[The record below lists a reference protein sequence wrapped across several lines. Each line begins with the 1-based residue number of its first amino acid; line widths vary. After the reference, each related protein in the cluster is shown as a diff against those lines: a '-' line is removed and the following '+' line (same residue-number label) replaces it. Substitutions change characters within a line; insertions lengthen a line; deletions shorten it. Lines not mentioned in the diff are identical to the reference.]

1 MADQELD
8 LQADQLSNAP
18 LPEQSA
24 HLFGHQ
30 GQLEQLLHAYDS
42 HKLHHAFLI
51 AGPKGIGKA
60 TFAYHVAQ
68 QLFAKSGDEP
78 LERIQDQIRQG
89 SFPNLKVIRRQ
100 KNPKTGKFAAQI
112 SVNDVRQAVKF
123 FQTSAARTGVRICI
137 VDCVDD
143 LNANAANALLK
154 TLEEPPQNAI
164 FLLVTHRV
172 GGVLPTIRSRCN
184 LLPLKPV
191 SDEDVR
197 GVVETAGLHLGA
209 DEFTQIL
216 TIAKGRPRKAF
227 EALEVADNPALSA
240 LFAWLEAPDQHSE
253 TAMLELAAAL
263 ADPKAEQVW
272 QLAIEMIDN
281 HVAAIAKYLSAQEA
295 PRALL
300 AKALSVWEKTQEL
313 VVEQAIFNLDKK
325 QTITMVLEH
334 IRMLNQAAMMNEHQ
348 TV

>member
-1 MADQELD
+1 MAEQELE

-24 HLFGHQ
+24 
-30 GQLEQLLHAYDS
+30 QLLGHKSQFDQLLRAYDD

-51 AGPKGIGKA
+51 AGPKGIGKS
-60 TFAYHVAQ
+60 TFAYHVARN
-68 QLFAKSGDEP
+68 LFAKSGDEP
-78 LERIQDQIRQG
+78 LARIEEQIRQG
-89 SFPNLKVIRRQ
+89 SYPNLKVIRRQ
-100 KNPKTGKFAAQI
+100 KNAKTGKFAAQI
-112 SVNDVRQAVKF
+112 SVNDIREAVKF
-123 FQTSAARTGVRICI
+123 FQTSAARSGVRVCI

-184 LLPLKPV
+184 LLPLKPIDNSEV
-191 SDEDVR
+191 QAVIEQSGILLDGE
-197 GVVETAGLHLGA
+197 ELS
-209 DEFTQIL
+209 QIL
-216 TIAKGRPRKAF
+216 AIAKGRPRKAF
-227 EALEVADNPALSA
+227 EALEVADNPALRA
-240 LFAWLEAPDQHSE
+240 LFAWLEAPDQHGDS
-253 TAMLELAAAL
+253 AMLELAAAL
-263 ADPKAEQVW
+263 ADPKAEQAW
-272 QLAIEMIDN
+272 QLGMEMIDN
-281 HVAAIAKYLSAQEA
+281 HVAAIAKYLSAQKA
-295 PRALL
+295 PRSLL

-313 VVEQAIFNLDKK
+313 VAEQAIFNLDKK

-334 IRMLNQAAMMNEHQ
+334 IRMLNQAAMINEHQ

>member
-24 HLFGHQ
+24 ELFGHRT
-30 GQLEQLLHAYDS
+30 QLDQLLRAYDT

-51 AGPKGIGKA
+51 AGPKGIGKS

-78 LERIQDQIRQG
+78 LDRIQDQIRQG
-89 SFPNLKVIRRQ
+89 PFPNLKVIRRQ
-100 KNPKTGKFAAQI
+100 KNQKTGKFAAQI
-112 SVNDVRQAVKF
+112 SVNDVREAVKF
-123 FQTSAARTGVRICI
+123 FQTSAARTGVRVCI
-137 VDCVDD
+137 VDSVDD
-143 LNANAANALLK
+143 MNANAANALLK

-191 SDEDVR
+191 EDQDVQSVLAQSGINMAGDE
-197 GVVETAGLHLGA
+197 LG
-209 DEFTQIL
+209 QIL
-216 TIAKGRPRKAF
+216 AIAKGRPRKAF

-272 QLAIEMIDN
+272 QLAMEMIDN
-281 HVAAIAKYLSAQEA
+281 HVAAIAKYLSAQKA
-295 PRALL
+295 PRSVL
-300 AKALSVWEKTQEL
+300 AKALAVWEKTQEL
-313 VVEQAIFNLDKK
+313 VAEQAIFNLDKK

-334 IRMLNQAAMMNEHQ
+334 IRMLNQAAMLNEHQ